1 VTLVGGVFSQADG
14 AGGNGN
20 GHLIQL
26 RRVVKVYE
34 NAAGGFRALNGVDL
48 TIDRGELEKTTWK
61 SKASPL
67 SR

>member
-1 VTLVGGVFSQADG
+1 MFSKDG
-14 AGGNGN
+14 QGAGNGN
-20 GHLIQL
+20 GYGNGRLIEL
-26 RRVVKVYE
+26 RQVVKVYE